1 MVVVVV
7 DWCCICK
14 RNGETTDHLLLHC
27 PVAQKLWNM
36 VCSLLGVHWGISY
49 SVVELLASW
58 SGKLNRLKSKVLWRM
73 IPHCL
78 MGVIWR
84 ERNTHTF

>member
-1 MVVVVV
+1 MVVVV

-36 VCSLLGVHWGISY
+36 VCSLLGVHWVISY

-58 SGKLNRLKSKVLWRM
+58 SGKEYTYLLTGMKDRFMS
-73 IPHCL
+73 
-78 MGVIWR
+78 
-84 ERNTHTF
+84 